1 MVKHNFLKLTYIL
14 SVLLV
19 LKHFTYFNKF
29 LGYDIVS
36 DLELLDLYKHIV
48 QRMSDDG
55 VNDGV
60 TALEVA
66 AKDENVLLCEII
78 IRIIKELNLEE
89 YDRLTPF
96 KNVSNTILGLDDLH
110 ESFFKRAATKGYLQV
125 FELLIKNLPTNKNP
139 IFNSGGSPLHLAA
152 ENGHLEACQLILS
165 NVEEK
170 NPYINWEWVTPYH
183 LAAQNGQ
190 LEVCK
195 LFIENLQNK
204 NPENG
209 RIMATPLLRAASRG
223 HSEICKLIIQ
233 NLEDKNPTTY
243 EGTPLHLAA
252 QEGHIEVC
260 KLFMENTKNQNPDVV
275 FKGTPLHLAAGNGHL
290 NVCKLFME
298 KISTKNPFSR
308 YNWTTPLHKAAENG
322 HLEVCDLIIKEIKLG
337 SYPGMNP
344 EDENQMTPLHLAAR
358 NGHIDVCRLIMKNPW
373 NKNPKLLGATPK
385 KLAYENDHMEIYEMF
400 ETEIGSFSSK
410 YSSVCNV
417 FLTLPLKLRQ
427 WITLFLILLFYF
439 CLLFVLYCIAF
450 FLCYHFYLLIV

>member
-1 MVKHNFLKLTYIL
+1 MIA
-14 SVLLV
+14 
-19 LKHFTYFNKF
+19 LKHCTYFNKF
-29 LGYDIVS
+29 LGYGIVT
-36 DLELLDLYKHIV
+36 DLGLLDLYKHIV
-48 QRMSDDG
+48 QRMSDDA

-89 YDRLTPF
+89 YDRLTLF
-96 KNVSNTILGLDDLH
+96 KDVSNTMGLDDLH

-125 FELLIKNLPTNKNP
+125 FELLIKNLATNKNP
-139 IFNSGGSPLHLAA
+139 MFNSGGSPLHLAA
-152 ENGHLEACQLILS
+152 ENGHLEACQFILS

-170 NPYINWEWVTPYH
+170 NPYINLEWVTPYH

-209 RIMATPLLRAASRG
+209 RRMATPLLRAASRG

-233 NLEDKNPTTY
+233 NLEDKNPITY

-252 QEGHIEVC
+252 QEGHLEVC
-260 KLFMENTKNQNPDVV
+260 KLFMENTKDQNPNVV
-275 FKGTPLHLAAGNGHL
+275 LKGTPLHLAAGNGHL

-298 KISTKNPFSR
+298 KISTKNPCIR
-308 YNWTTPLHKAAENG
+308 YGWTTPLHKAAENG
-322 HLEVCDLIIKEIKLG
+322 HLEVCDLIIKEINL
-337 SYPGMNP
+337 GMNP

-358 NGHIDVCRLIMKNPW
+358 NGHIDVCRLIMKNAW

-417 FLTLPLKLRQ
+417 FLTLPWTIRGL
-427 WITLFLILLFYF
+427 ITVALFSSFYF
-439 CLLFVLYCIAF
+439 CLISVFIRL
-450 FLCYHFYLLIV
+450 